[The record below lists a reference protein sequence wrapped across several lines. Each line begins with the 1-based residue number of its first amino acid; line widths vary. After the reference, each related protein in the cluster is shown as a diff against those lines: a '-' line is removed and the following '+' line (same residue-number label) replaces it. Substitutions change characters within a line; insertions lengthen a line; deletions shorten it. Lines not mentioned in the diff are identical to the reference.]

1 MAVPKKRRS
10 KMKKRTRRSV
20 WMRQGQDEAKKALSM
35 AKMVLSGKAE
45 GFIFEEED
53 EEDEDEEEEE
63 TPGWK
68 KELGDAALGPLDWL
82 KWGLE
87 VRW

>member
-45 GFIFEEED
+45 GSIDEEED
-53 EEDEDEEEEE
+53 EEDEDEEEGEE
-63 TPGWK
+63 GEGEAK
-68 KELGDAALGPLDWL
+68 AE
-82 KWGLE
+82 
-87 VRW
+87 